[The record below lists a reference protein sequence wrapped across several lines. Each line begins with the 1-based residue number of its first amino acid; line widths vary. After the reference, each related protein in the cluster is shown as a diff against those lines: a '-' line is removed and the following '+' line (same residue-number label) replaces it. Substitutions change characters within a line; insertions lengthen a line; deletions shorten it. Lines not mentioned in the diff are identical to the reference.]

1 MEIGNV
7 PKVLFLHNILQ
18 LKKKRK
24 NKKMNSKI
32 KQMLMIKMCLVE
44 LNMLE
49 MKD

>member
-24 NKKMNSKI
+24 NKKM
-32 KQMLMIKMCLVE
+32 L
-44 LNMLE
+44 
-49 MKD
+49 